1 MENKFWN
8 SLDSENDYMEE
19 EHSFEFHFNLVF
31 GKIQWES
38 QNNANQNLN
47 NHSKKEN
54 MNENNKNF
62 IEAKEPKNVIS
73 KSSIP
78 IFSVYKDE
86 DYRENNYIF

>member
-1 MENKFWN
+1 
-8 SLDSENDYMEE
+8 
-19 EHSFEFHFNLVF
+19 
-31 GKIQWES
+31 
-38 QNNANQNLN
+38 
-47 NHSKKEN
+47 

-78 IFSVYKDE
+78 FFSVYKDE